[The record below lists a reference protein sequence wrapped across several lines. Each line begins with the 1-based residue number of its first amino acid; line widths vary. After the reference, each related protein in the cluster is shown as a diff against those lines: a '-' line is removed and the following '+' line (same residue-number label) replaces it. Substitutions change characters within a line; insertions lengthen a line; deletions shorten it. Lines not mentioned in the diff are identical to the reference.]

1 MMSLPVSGPM
11 VHPGGGPSL
20 GGGGVC
26 SIPGVSGPSHGLS

>member
-20 GGGGVC
+20 GGGVC